1 MTVIQKRAMQVLL
14 VDDHAMFREHL
25 AQLIERVDGM
35 KVCGEA
41 ESVAEAM
48 EVVRNTMPDLAIVDI
63 TLRGSS
69 GFKLVERLGQEAPG
83 VKVLVLSMHP
93 EALYGERAIQAGAR
107 GYLTKHQT
115 SRELIVSIRRVLAG
129 EICLNPQAETE
140 GTRKEELEPGI
151 AVADLLSVRELE
163 VFSML
168 GQGKGTREIA
178 AILGVSDS
186 TVETYRFRIREKLG
200 LRSAAQLYVTAGTW
214 VREQA
219 G

>member
-1 MTVIQKRAMQVLL
+1 MSAFGDREVKILL

-25 AQLIERVDGM
+25 AQLIAREEGL

-41 ESVAEAM
+41 ESVSEAM
-48 EVVRNTMPDLAIVDI
+48 EVLRHTMPDLAIVDI

-69 GFKLVERLGQEAPG
+69 GLKLVEKLGKEAPG

-115 SRELIVSIRRVLAG
+115 SRELVEGIRRVLAG
-129 EICLNPQAETE
+129 EIFLNPQAETE
-140 GTRKEELEPGI
+140 GTRNEELALGI
-151 AVADLLSVRELE
+151 AVADLLSGRELE

-168 GQGKGTREIA
+168 GRGKGTREIA